1 MDALCGL
8 SIMLAVSAVHG
19 GGVTKPSGLAQF
31 WMDDIKVL
39 DQIYGKTSDKQL
51 YGSTLPPTITF
62 DFDLNKKIKAQESK
76 KKERF
81 ASIDNEDL
89 GSEEQFHPFTFGDRY
104 AQLFSKNL
112 KSEKTKKTK
121 PLNFVG
127 LSNFKPISHSS
138 DPEMYSYLRHLE
150 DFQKYKA
157 DLSETESDF
166 KPYTA
171 KTEEEEAYRSIQDI
185 LDAHESNKGRKAE
198 SDFNDSIEKYPKYQP
213 KDEEEF
219 PRYAAKA
226 KPMKSK
232 VRFLK
237 NNNLRPRCRSGRC
250 RKRLSTSYRSGT
262 RPYIRKIKRY
272 RIA

>member
-1 MDALCGL
+1 M
-8 SIMLAVSAVHG
+8 SIMLAVSAVQG

-31 WMDDIKVL
+31 WMDDIKAL

-51 YGSTLPPTITF
+51 YGATLPPTITF

-76 KKERF
+76 KNERF
-81 ASIDNEDL
+81 ASLNNDDT
-89 GSEEQFHPFTFGDRY
+89 GSDEQLQSFTFGDRY
-104 AQLFSKNL
+104 AKLFGKNL
-112 KSEKTKKTK
+112 KSEHKVKTKTK
-121 PLNFVG
+121 PLSFVG

-138 DPEMYSYLRHLE
+138 DPEMYSYLRHL
-150 DFQKYKA
+150 DDYQSYKA

-166 KPYTA
+166 KPYKA

-185 LDAHESNKGRKAE
+185 LEAHEANKGLKAE
-198 SDFNDSIEKYPKYQP
+198 SDFNDSIEKYPRYEP

-219 PRYAAKA
+219 PRYAANA

-237 NNNLRPRCRSGRC
+237 NNNLRSRCRSGRC
-250 RKRLSTSYRSGT
+250 RKRLSTSYRSGS